1 MRMKSFSLPTK
12 LLKMFLLS
20 ESILFR
26 WWSIFMQS
34 KQDNAPTT
42 TGLRQFLWRSLYLR
56 DLVEQYH
63 SIYRLPNLT
72 HNSLNELNDSLQS
85 NVEKDYVVVVGDFN
99 LPELR
104 WSEDQT
110 TPNSSTG
117 QTGEFFCELFN
128 DNFLQQHIVG
138 STHSGGNKLDLLLS
152 NHPEVIHDPRAL
164 SDEQFPS
171 DHYPIEFFIKQ
182 TFKRAY
188 HVRRRVYDFQRG
200 QFQQLQ
206 TFLQRSLIEET
217 FSGNIDECWVQ
228 WKTQFQEAVDQF
240 IPSKTIVD
248 NVW

>member
-1 MRMKSFSLPTK
+1 MHRPDLERSDCELVVVQIKNLNSKPV
-12 LLKMFLLS
+12 
-20 ESILFR
+20 ILYTF
-26 WWSIFMQS
+26 
-34 KQDNAPTT
+34 
-42 TGLRQFLWRSLYLR
+42 
-56 DLVEQYH
+56 
-63 SIYRLPNLT
+63 YRPLNST
-72 HNSLNELNDSLQS
+72 HNFLNELNDSLQS

-152 NHPEVIHDPRAL
+152 NHPEVIHDVRAL
-164 SDEQFPS
+164 FG

-188 HVRRRVYDFQRG
+188 HDRRRVYVSRTPNLSSEISD
-200 QFQQLQ
+200 
-206 TFLQRSLIEET
+206 
-217 FSGNIDECWVQ
+217 
-228 WKTQFQEAVDQF
+228 
-240 IPSKTIVD
+240 
-248 NVW
+248 